1 LRLKT
6 KLGLALGSLGLAAG
20 VIAAGA
26 PAASATTGAC
36 TSVLSTNCGT
46 FKGTDVAGAPNTVY
60 WDVKH
65 GTVAAGT
72 PVIGYIANSSSDRA
86 TDIAKV
92 KHTGVVPGLAI
103 SNVDTISYS
112 FVYAPNGQWSNLC
125 VADTGTHL
133 LVLRVC
139 NGSQYQRFI
148 AQVNP
153 VASAPVAFT
162 GTYPNNG
169 RYIPSSGAGGPF
181 SLQNV
186 AFRGYIQDR
195 AISTVAGDPDPR
207 QLVDASVG
215 TAFTSN
221 QVWSWMP

>member
-1 LRLKT
+1 MRLKT

-139 NGSQYQRFI
+139 NGSQYQRFL
-148 AQVNP
+148 AYPRTTGQ
-153 VASAPVAFT
+153 APVAFD
-162 GTYPNNG
+162 GSSNNG
-169 RYIPSSGAGGPF
+169 RYIPSSGSGGSF

-186 AFRGYIQDR
+186 AFRGYVQDR
-195 AISTVAGDPDPR
+195 AISTAAGDPDPR

-215 TAFTSN
+215 AVFASN